1 MFPSLIH
8 IKLVPHLTTVLKKKI
23 LTLYTL
29 FHCHYGFFS
38 STTVYEYMENIATMK
53 IKLQEILY
61 EVYNTFLRTKIS
73 LDFKMGTD
81 SLTHY
86 VKMPGKVF
94 LRSFLL
100 VSRIQSSYHSASI
113 CLRNT
118 WYLKCPAIKDLLYS
132 PNSSL
137 QTGKDDKK
145 DGFIDDR

>member
-1 MFPSLIH
+1 MFPSLVH
-8 IKLVPHLTTVLKKKI
+8 IKLVPHLTTVLKKNSHS
-23 LTLYTL
+23 LYTVSL
-29 FHCHYGFFS
+29 SLRIFFLHHSLWIHGEYSHNENETARKFYMKFIIPFWEPKFHWTLKQG
-38 STTVYEYMENIATMK
+38 A
-53 IKLQEILY
+53 
-61 EVYNTFLRTKIS
+61 
-73 LDFKMGTD
+73 D

-118 WYLKCPAIKDLLYS
+118 WHLKCPAIKDLLYS